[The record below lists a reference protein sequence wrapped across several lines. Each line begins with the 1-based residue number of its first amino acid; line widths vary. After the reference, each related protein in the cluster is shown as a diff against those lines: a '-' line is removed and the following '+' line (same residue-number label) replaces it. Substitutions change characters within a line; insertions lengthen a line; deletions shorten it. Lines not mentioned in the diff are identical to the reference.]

1 MAYEPL
7 DRSFRMVVTTAAGV
21 QVAEPGTEPT
31 SLDLETGSLFGFG
44 SDWMTVEPHETSI
57 LAETGTG
64 QLGRSAPMEDRS
76 CWPGDSGDVALKNGC
91 LVNLRCLL
99 FLL

>member
-7 DRSFRMVVTTAAGV
+7 DRSCRMVVTTAAGV

-44 SDWMTVEPHETSI
+44 SDWMTVEPHETSTDWQKQVQDSSEGQPQWKI
-57 LAETGTG
+57 GLVGLET
-64 QLGRSAPMEDRS
+64 QEMWL
-76 CWPGDSGDVALKNGC
+76 
-91 LVNLRCLL
+91 
-99 FLL
+99 